1 MKKEIHPTYYP
12 DATVTCACGNTWQ
25 TGSTRKEIRTEVCS
39 NCHPF
44 FTGEQARL
52 IDIEGQVD
60 RFYKKLQARQD
71 FVSDQKRKKSERT
84 SPDRL
89 IEDLELGARAESALK
104 EAKINN
110 VGDILKVL
118 EGGEVAMLD
127 VPGVGRKTLIDMK
140 KALRK
145 FGYKLPEAAEEVS
158 V

>member
-1 MKKEIHPTYYP
+1 MKKDIQPTYYT
-12 DATVTCACGNTWQ
+12 DAVVTCACGNTWK
-25 TGSTRKEIRTEVCS
+25 TGSTQKELHTEVCS

-71 FVSDQKRKKSERT
+71 YVSEQKRKKSEKT
-84 SPDRL
+84 SPERA

-104 EAKINN
+104 EAGITN
-110 VGDILKVL
+110 VGQILQKL
-118 EGGEVAMLD
+118 EGGETAMLD

-145 FGYKLPEAAEEVS
+145 FGYKLPDAAEEVS